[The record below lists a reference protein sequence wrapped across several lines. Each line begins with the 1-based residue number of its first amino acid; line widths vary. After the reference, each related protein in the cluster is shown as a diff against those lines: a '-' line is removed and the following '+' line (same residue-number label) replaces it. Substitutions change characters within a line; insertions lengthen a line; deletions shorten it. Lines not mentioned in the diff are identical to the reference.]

1 MTAPALRSSTLVFN
15 PFVLKYCDTYMLKFA
30 CSLRETRMQT
40 LRKPEWIKTRLPG
53 FGAYPHIR
61 HVLRKYML
69 HTVCEE
75 AMCPNLGEC
84 WGGGTATIMILGD
97 ICTRSCRFCAVKTGH
112 PQGFVDASEPEKVA
126 KAVEEIN
133 LKYVVLTSVC
143 RDDLADG
150 GASIY
155 AETVKKIKER
165 KGEVLVEVLI
175 PDFDAVPEHLERVVR
190 AGPDVVAHNVETVRR
205 LTPYVR
211 DRRASFDKSLKVLRL
226 VKEFNPSMYTKSS
239 IMVGLGETVEEV
251 LDALKELRQADVDF
265 VTIGQ
270 YLRPTLNHLPVK
282 EYVHPDVF
290 KLYERE
296 ALRMG
301 FKYAAC
307 GPLVRSSYRAAEFFV
322 ESMLKR

>member
-1 MTAPALRSSTLVFN
+1 
-15 PFVLKYCDTYMLKFA
+15 
-30 CSLRETRMQT
+30 
-40 LRKPEWIKTRLPG
+40 
-53 FGAYPHIR
+53 
-61 HVLRKYML
+61 
-69 HTVCEE
+69 
-75 AMCPNLGEC
+75 MCPNLGEC

-97 ICTRSCRFCAVKTGH
+97 ICTRGCRFCAVKTGH

-175 PDFDAVPEHLERVVR
+175 PDFGAVPEHLERVVR